1 MTEILL
7 PYGMRR
13 GSLVHISSEDILSG
27 LTDCTCPECGEHLV
41 ARKGDHNRHH
51 FAHKGDAGRP
61 INGRCRG
68 GFETAAHLR
77 AKEIIEEAG
86 KIRFPDNMV
95 WKLDRVWL
103 EKKIQ
108 PSALRPD
115 IIVSTDQRTAVIE
128 IFVTNRCS
136 PAKISLLKQQRISSM
151 EIRLANWRYAVK
163 DDNAYRQAVLHG
175 APRLWLY
182 DPSEEANKAAR
193 AIIEDARREQLAR
206 AEFLAGLPSAHAER
220 NRDHGHQR
228 ETGLPDP
235 QTQGKAQVFNKRL
248 QPCNRPLLPRR
259 FARHRQVAELISR
272 RGTDDRHIHRDGA
285 HIQPLLPVEF
295 DHPHEVFTCGIVHF
309 AALAPRID
317 ERVETD
323 GR

>member
-115 IIVSTDQRTAVIE
+115 IIVSADQRTAVIE

-136 PAKISLLKQQRISSM
+136 PAKISLLKQQRIPSM

-206 AEFLAGLPSAHAER
+206 AEFLSGLPSAHAER
-220 NRDHGHQR
+220 NRDHGGSVAPAR
-228 ETGLPDP
+228 ASIWDEFAPAKPSPDVYVELSDL
-235 QTQGKAQVFNKRL
+235 KAMS
-248 QPCNRPLLPRR
+248 
-259 FARHRQVAELISR
+259 A
-272 RGTDDRHIHRDGA
+272 
-285 HIQPLLPVEF
+285 
-295 DHPHEVFTCGIVHF
+295 
-309 AALAPRID
+309 
-317 ERVETD
+317 D
-323 GR
+323 GREAWINAVMDPVRREYVRTVQPRVRAAAEAVRLAKGVDKP